1 MLRPLPSPPRRAAQV
16 IDLTAR
22 IRARQAH
29 EHRMEIARGTLL
41 QLMACCTVRHFEI
54 AMKRVERALLD
65 GDSIEAAIHAGEHT
79 PPPGAA

>member
-1 MLRPLPSPPRRAAQV
+1 MLQTVHTPAQRTAQV

-29 EHRMEIARGTLL
+29 EHRMDIACATLL
-41 QLMACCTVRHFEI
+41 QLMACCSVPHFEL

-65 GDSIEAAIHAGEHT
+65 GASIEAAIHAGEHT